1 MMRRLPLMFL
11 MACLFSACS
20 GAADQ
25 EALVARGDYLVN
37 SIVACGNCH
46 TPRDA
51 DARSIG
57 EMHLAGAFQV
67 DRAEFTAYSPNITPD
82 HETGIGAWS
91 DEEIM
96 RAIREGVRRDGTII
110 GPPMPIRAYR
120 EMSDSDVRAI
130 VAYLREV
137 PAVRNSVP
145 RSVYNIPLPESY
157 GPPVVSVADV
167 SRDDAVA
174 YGAYVGN
181 ALGHCMECHTPLV
194 KGAPDLSRTGAG
206 GNVFVKPHGLQ
217 LAAMAANI
225 TPHPSQGIGEWT
237 DDEMKRAITQA
248 ISRDGRQ
255 LQPAMP
261 FYFYE
266 KISDEDLDALIVY
279 LRSIPP
285 QPAD

>member
-1 MMRRLPLMFL
+1 MRRLPIMFL

-130 VAYLREV
+130 VAYLRQV

-237 DDEMKRAITQA
+237 DDEIKRAITQA

>member
-1 MMRRLPLMFL
+1 MCRLLILFL
-11 MACLFSACS
+11 VAYPFSASS
-20 GAADQ
+20 GAANQ

-37 SIVACGNCH
+37 GIVACGNCH
-46 TPRDA
+46 TPRGA
-51 DARSIG
+51 DTKSIS
-57 EMHLAGAFQV
+57 EMHLAGALQV
-67 DRAEFTAYSPNITPD
+67 DRAEFKAYSPNITPD

-91 DEEIM
+91 DAEII
-96 RAIREGVRRDGTII
+96 RAIREGIRRDGTII
-110 GPPMPIRAYR
+110 GPPMPIRVYR
-120 EMSDSDVRAI
+120 EMSDTDVGAI
-130 VAYLREV
+130 VAYLRTV
-137 PAVRNSVP
+137 TPVRNSVP

-157 GPPVVSVADV
+157 GPPVGSVADV
-167 SRDDAVA
+167 SRDDSVA

-206 GNVFVKPHGLQ
+206 GTVFVKPHGLE

-225 TPHPSQGIGEWT
+225 TPHPEQGIGAWT
-237 DDEMKRAITQA
+237 DDELKRAITQA
-248 ISRDGRQ
+248 TSRDGRQ

-266 KISDEDLDALIVY
+266 NISDEDLDALLVY

-285 QPAD
+285 QPVD

>member
-1 MMRRLPLMFL
+1 MYRLPMMFGVTSAL
-11 MACLFSACS
+11 MACS
-20 GAADQ
+20 GTADQ
-25 EALVARGDYLVN
+25 EALIARGDYLVN

-46 TPRDA
+46 TPRGEDT
-51 DARSIG
+51 RTIT

-67 DRAEFTAYSPNITPD
+67 DRAEFTAYAPNITQD

-130 VAYLREV
+130 VAYLRGV
-137 PAVRNSVP
+137 TPVRNRMT
-145 RSVYNIPLPESY
+145 RSVSPIPLPESY
-157 GPPVVSVADV
+157 GPPVGSVADV
-167 SRDDAVA
+167 SRDDSIA

-181 ALGHCMECHTPLV
+181 ALGHCMECHTPMV
-194 KGAPDLSRTGAG
+194 KGAPDFSRTGAG
-206 GNVFVKPHGLQ
+206 GTVFVKPHGLQ

-225 TPHPSQGIGEWT
+225 TPHPQQGIGGWT

-248 ISRDGRQ
+248 ISHDDRK

>member
-1 MMRRLPLMFL
+1 MRRLPLMFL
-11 MACLFSACS
+11 TACLFSACS

-130 VAYLREV
+130 VAYLRQV

-157 GPPVVSVADV
+157 GPPVISVADV

-225 TPHPSQGIGEWT
+225 TPHPKQGIGEWT
-237 DDEMKRAITQA
+237 DDEIKRAITQA

>member
-1 MMRRLPLMFL
+1 MYRLPIMFVVTCAL
-11 MACLFSACS
+11 MACS
-20 GAADQ
+20 GTADQ
-25 EALVARGDYLVN
+25 ETLIARGDYLVN

-46 TPRDA
+46 TPRGA
-51 DARSIG
+51 DTKSIT

-67 DRAEFTAYSPNITPD
+67 DRAEFTAYAPNITPD

-130 VAYLREV
+130 VAYLRGV
-137 PAVRNSVP
+137 TPVRNSVP

-157 GPPVVSVADV
+157 GPPVGSVADV
-167 SRDDAVA
+167 SRDDSVA

-181 ALGHCMECHTPLV
+181 ALGHCMECHTPMV
-194 KGAPDLSRTGAG
+194 KGAPDFSRTGAG
-206 GNVFVKPHGLQ
+206 GTVFVKPHGLQ

-225 TPHPSQGIGEWT
+225 TPHPQQGIGGWT

-248 ISRDGRQ
+248 ISHDGRK

>member
-1 MMRRLPLMFL
+1 MFRLAITFL
-11 MACLFSACS
+11 VACLFSACS
-20 GAADQ
+20 PAAYQ
-25 EALVARGDYLVN
+25 ETLVTRGDYLVN

-46 TPRDA
+46 TPRGA
-51 DARSIG
+51 DTKSIS

-96 RAIREGVRRDGTII
+96 RAIREGVRRDGSII

-130 VAYLREV
+130 VAYLRTV
-137 PAVRNSVP
+137 TPVRNSVP

-157 GPPVVSVADV
+157 GPPVGSVPDV

-225 TPHPSQGIGEWT
+225 TPHPEQGIGAWT
-237 DDEMKRAITQA
+237 DDEIKRAITQA
-248 ISRDGRQ
+248 ISHDGRK
-255 LQPAMP
+255 LLPAMP

-266 KISDEDLDALIVY
+266 KIADEDLDALIVY

-285 QPAD
+285 QSVN